1 MTGVQTCA
9 LPISKDISFTVPL
22 SDKDSALELLHEKFD
37 VIGAERIEADDNVVK
52 VSIVGAGMQSNPG
65 VAAKMFE
72 ALYDANINI
81 QMISTSEI
89 KISVLIDRK
98 DGNRALTAVHDAFD
112 FNAGK

>member
-1 MTGVQTCA
+1 M
-9 LPISKDISFTVPL
+9 PL
-22 SDKDSALELLHEKFD
+22 ADKDTALEILQEKFE
-37 VIGAERIEADDNVVK
+37 VLGAERIEAEDDVVK

-89 KISVLIDRK
+89 KISVLV
-98 DGNRALTAVHDAFD
+98 ALDDSDKAVNAIHDAFD
-112 FNAGK
+112 L